1 MIVKKIADKIWQGY
15 SCDYLT
21 DEERDELF
29 RVGYWDEYENLFA
42 SPSSYDEVYWD
53 VLSIFVSLGLFAAF
67 VFMLNLC

>member
-1 MIVKKIADKIWQGY
+1 MIVRKIADKIWQGY
-15 SCDYLT
+15 SRDYLI

-29 RVGYWDEYENLFA
+29 RAGYWDEYENLFA
-42 SPSSYDEVYWD
+42 TPSSYDEVYWD

>member
-15 SCDYLT
+15 SRDYLT

-29 RVGYWDEYENLFA
+29 RAGYWDEYENLFA